1 LTSDTE
7 PRASGADLLRSDA
20 TARPERPAR
29 IPLERLAAVAL
40 LLAVFVA
47 LYIPFCRTTVPEA
60 AGVLNLI
67 WIVPAALLF
76 GVRGGFSAALLSL
89 PINAFLT
96 AYVTQ
101 STDSGTFPRNVPG
114 MLAAFASGVGVGWLR
129 DLVLRSRFQAGEL
142 RTERARLEREI
153 AQREQVERDLRSL
166 NAELEQAREMAV
178 RALEGKS
185 AFLGRMSHEL
195 RTPLASIVGYAELL
209 QEESAAGAPRTLH
222 ADLGRILS
230 ASRHLMGL
238 IEDLLDLSRI
248 EAQKLR
254 VNKESFELALL
265 VEDVM
270 QLIRPLA
277 ARNGNELQV
286 DLSRAPAQFLSDP
299 RRLRQIL
306 INLLGNATKFTSRG
320 AITLSVSVVHRELAG
335 TPLPSGVEWIEFRV
349 ADTGVGI
356 DPEEVASLFGEFYQ
370 TSSGRQLATGTG
382 LGLSIT
388 RRLCELLG
396 GRLTVQSSVGEGSVF
411 SAFLPSR

>member
-1 LTSDTE
+1 VISDSWLN
-7 PRASGADLLRSDA
+7 ASGADCSRDSS
-20 TARPERPAR
+20 ARPAVPAR
-29 IPLERLAAVAL
+29 IRLERLAVVAL

-47 LYIPFCRTTVPEA
+47 IYIPFCRTTVPEA
-60 AGVLNLI
+60 AGILNLI
-67 WIVPAALLF
+67 WIVPAAVLF
-76 GVRGGFSAALLSL
+76 GFRGGFGAALLSI
-89 PINAFLT
+89 PINASLAF
-96 AYVTQ
+96 YVTR
-101 STDSGTFPRNVPG
+101 STDPGQFRRNIPG
-114 MLAAFASGVGVGWLR
+114 FLAAFAWGIGVGWLR
-129 DLVLRSRFQAGEL
+129 DLVLRSRFQASAL
-142 RTERARLEREI
+142 RAEQALLEREI

-166 NAELEQAREMAV
+166 NAELEQAREVAV

-209 QEESAAGAPRTLH
+209 QEESAAGAPPRLRE
-222 ADLGRILS
+222 DLGQILS

-248 EAQKLR
+248 EAHKLE
-254 VNKESFELALL
+254 VKKEPFELALL

-277 ARNGNELQV
+277 ARNANELQV
-286 DLSRAPAQFLSDP
+286 NLSRAPAQLLSDP
-299 RRLRQIL
+299 QRLRQIL

-320 AITLSVSVVHRELAG
+320 AITLSVSVVHRDLAA
-335 TPLPSGVEWIEFRV
+335 TPLPPGVEWIEFRV

-356 DPEEVASLFGEFYQ
+356 DPEEAASLFGEFYQ